1 MIHLILTLTSGVVSC
16 GPRYRT
22 AHLILTL
29 TSGVVSC
36 GPRYRTATSSYK
48 YLQSPG
54 YNSAL
59 GYPTTAE
66 CSWRIRASIRSMLP

>member
-36 GPRYRTATSSYK
+36 GPRYRTATSNSYFNFRCCVMW
-48 YLQSPG
+48 S
-54 YNSAL
+54 
-59 GYPTTAE
+59 
-66 CSWRIRASIRSMLP
+66 